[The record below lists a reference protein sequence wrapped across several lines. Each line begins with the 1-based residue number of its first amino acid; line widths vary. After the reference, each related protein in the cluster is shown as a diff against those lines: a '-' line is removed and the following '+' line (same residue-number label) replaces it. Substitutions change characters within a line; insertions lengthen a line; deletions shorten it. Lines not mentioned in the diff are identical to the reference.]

1 MTRPITPRQTN
12 HPTAQTCPTTYHP
25 EPNQLVPM
33 NSPTPKPIV
42 RPGRAT
48 SRAAAQRPVRLT
60 DCPAARG
67 RMAKHLPEATSLVP
81 LDSVAETP
89 NTPTS
94 RSTPRSIMMR
104 PERMTA

>member
-1 MTRPITPRQTN
+1 MTPAITPRQTN

-25 EPNQLVPM
+25 EPNQLIPM

-42 RPGRAT
+42 RPDRAT
-48 SRAAAQRPVRLT
+48 SRAAARRPVRLI
-60 DCPAARG
+60 DCPAAGG
-67 RMAKHLPEATSLVP
+67 RVAKHLPEANSLVP

-89 NTPTS
+89 HTPTS
-94 RSTPRSIMMR
+94 RSTSRSIMMR